1 MNSDELIERIHNENA
16 TLRRTEHH
24 ATHNHSKESRRK
36 GDACRLAVR
45 VAWRIAIPAA
55 AAAAI
60 LLIVLLPRERTSD
73 NTTYASAGI
82 YCNSQCNPDDVLAL
96 IDNNINHIRTFRKSS
111 AMPSLL
117 EHCRDEVT
125 SSKITIQSL

>member
-1 MNSDELIERIHNENA
+1 MNTDELIEQIHTENA
-16 TLRRTEHH
+16 LLRRTEH
-24 ATHNHSKESRRK
+24 RVPQ
-36 GDACRLAVR
+36 RLAVR
-45 VAWRIAIPAA
+45 VAWRIAIPAV

-96 IDNNINHIRTFRKSS
+96 IDNNINHIRT
-111 AMPSLL
+111 
-117 EHCRDEVT
+117 
-125 SSKITIQSL
+125 IQSL